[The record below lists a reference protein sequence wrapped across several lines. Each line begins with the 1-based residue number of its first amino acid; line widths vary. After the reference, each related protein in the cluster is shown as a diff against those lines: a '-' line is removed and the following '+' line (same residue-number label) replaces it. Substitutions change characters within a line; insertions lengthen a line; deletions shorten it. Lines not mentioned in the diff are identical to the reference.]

1 MLSVLTRFQ
10 LAGALGNTV
19 EWFDFAVY
27 GYFASDI
34 GSQFFPGDSPSLQLI
49 SAFGVFAVGY
59 LMRPIGGLILGPIGD
74 LIGRRSLLVTS
85 VALMSACSLGIAVLP
100 PVSDWGMASAVIL
113 VLLRML
119 QGLSVGGEFTGSVV
133 ALVEDV
139 PASRRGWSGSLSGA
153 GAILGF
159 VGGSSAAAIIHWL
172 IDPVA
177 VHQWG
182 WRIPFVF
189 GAALGLIALGLRRSF
204 VDVEK
209 DLEHGTLQ
217 SHYQGLVVNLPAM
230 FRAMGAV
237 ALSTV
242 TFYLVTVFDVEILA
256 SRMPENAASINAI
269 TTVNQAIGIGFILLG
284 GVLADHQRKGALAQ
298 KLNLIL
304 AALVVPGMLLAGSGS
319 LVCFAIGQLMVL
331 VPMMLYLG
339 VYPSLLPYLFPQKI
353 RCSAFSLSYSIS
365 VAVVGGTAPM
375 AAAWMLQEQGWSQGP
390 AWYCVAWSIP
400 ALLSLRHIDSYCVDD

>member
-1 MLSVLTRFQ
+1 MLFALTRFQ
-10 LAGALGNTV
+10 LAGGLGNTV

-34 GSQFFPGDSPSLQLI
+34 GSQFFPRDSPSLQLI

-59 LMRPIGGLILGPIGD
+59 LMRPIGGLILAPIGD
-74 LIGRRSLLVTS
+74 LVGRRSLLLTS
-85 VALMSACSLGIAVLP
+85 VAIMSACSLGIALLP
-100 PVSDWGMASAVIL
+100 PAADWGIASAIIL

-139 PASRRGWSGSLSGA
+139 PVGRRGWSGSISGA

-159 VGGSSAAAIIHWL
+159 VGGSSAAAMIHWL
-172 IDPVA
+172 LDPGA
-177 VHQWG
+177 VQQWG

-189 GAALGLIALGLRRSF
+189 GAALGLLALALRTHFVNEEKSAGSRSL
-204 VDVEK
+204 K
-209 DLEHGTLQ
+209 
-217 SHYQGLVVNLPAM
+217 SHYQDLVGHLPAM
-230 FRAMGAV
+230 LRAMGAV

-256 SRMPENAASINAI
+256 SRMPEKAAVLNAI

-284 GVLADHQRKGALAQ
+284 GVLADQHRKAALAQ

-304 AALVVPGMLLAGSGS
+304 AAVVVPGMLLAGSGS
-319 LVCFAIGQLMVL
+319 LVGFAIGQLMVL

-339 VYPSLLPYLFPQKI
+339 VYPSLLPYLFPSKI
-353 RCSAFSLSYSIS
+353 RCSAFSLSYSLS
-365 VAVVGGTAPM
+365 VAIVGGTAPM
-375 AAAWMLQEQGWSQGP
+375 AATWLLQEQGWSQGP
-390 AWYCVAWSIP
+390 AWYCVIWAIP
-400 ALLSLRHIDSYCVDD
+400 ALLALRHIGSYCVDE